1 MGVTK
6 LTRPVIDSR
15 NQQYSNY
22 KNPNKSYNT
31 APIIDGYFPKC
42 KTYKE
47 MAVTRVNRTLCSIL
61 ILFILISAVS
71 YYFVTANEITLNKY
85 RKQTLSLNDEN
96 VELQN
101 KLDYLKSY
109 YNVDKAMQQKNL
121 LHKAKN
127 VMEVKETASSAAS
140 VSKVKT
146 IAQASDKPF
155 QWSIGY

>member
-1 MGVTK
+1 M
-6 LTRPVIDSR
+6 TRPAIDSR
-15 NQQYSNY
+15 NQQYSTYNKNY
-22 KNPNKSYNT
+22 IQN
-31 APIIDGYFPKC
+31 PIIDGYFPKC

-47 MAVTRVNRTLCSIL
+47 MAVARVNRTLCL
-61 ILFILISAVS
+61 LLMLFIFISAVS

-109 YNVDKAMQQKNL
+109 YNVDKAMQKGNL

-127 VMEVKETASSAAS
+127 VIEVKESSTVATVASKPAPQ
-140 VSKVKT
+140 SK
-146 IAQASDKPF
+146 KPF